1 MKLILWALEGSK
13 KSVHVFQTQLL
24 WFEQVPVL
32 SFAWVIKSHTPNF
45 WSLYKNSCITLV
57 RNDEKKSYSLFKFWA
72 ELAVY
77 GCAQKWADSYST
89 VNFDNGFWL
98 IQKSDC
104 SKNKLKNPRILWSNL
119 FVIGV
124 LVYNQLLKPEFF
136 SLFTSLC
143 IDHTFPKCYPR
154 SL

>member
-1 MKLILWALEGSK
+1 M
-13 KSVHVFQTQLL
+13 
-24 WFEQVPVL
+24 
-32 SFAWVIKSHTPNF
+32 
-45 WSLYKNSCITLV
+45 
-57 RNDEKKSYSLFKFWA
+57 RNDEKKSYSLFKIWA
-72 ELAVY
+72 ELTVF
-77 GCAQKWADSYST
+77 GCAEKWADSYST

-124 LVYNQLLKPEFF
+124 LGYNQLLKTEFF

-143 IDHTFPKCYPR
+143 DPRNDDKINPENELLSSSDESDDGKFLILCYK
-154 SL
+154 L

>member
-1 MKLILWALEGSK
+1 M
-13 KSVHVFQTQLL
+13 
-24 WFEQVPVL
+24 
-32 SFAWVIKSHTPNF
+32 
-45 WSLYKNSCITLV
+45 V

-72 ELAVY
+72 ELAVF
-77 GCAQKWADSYST
+77 GCAEKWADSYST

-124 LVYNQLLKPEFF
+124 LGYNQLLKTEFF
-136 SLFTSLC
+136 SLFTSLWLLLQLSYVLQAYFNGHKCC
-143 IDHTFPKCYPR
+143 IGEVLRCVSIICLILSRIHFQNVFQTIVQSAPAVVYNTLRYLVFY
-154 SL
+154 L

>member
-1 MKLILWALEGSK
+1 
-13 KSVHVFQTQLL
+13 
-24 WFEQVPVL
+24 
-32 SFAWVIKSHTPNF
+32 
-45 WSLYKNSCITLV
+45 V

-72 ELAVY
+72 ELAVF
-77 GCAQKWADSYST
+77 GCAEKWADSYST

-124 LVYNQLLKPEFF
+124 LGYNQLLKTEFF
-136 SLFTSLC
+136 SLFTSLH
-143 IDHTFPKCYPR
+143 IDAKLIKKSIFKKAVKM
-154 SL
+154 

>member
-1 MKLILWALEGSK
+1 M
-13 KSVHVFQTQLL
+13 
-24 WFEQVPVL
+24 
-32 SFAWVIKSHTPNF
+32 
-45 WSLYKNSCITLV
+45 
-57 RNDEKKSYSLFKFWA
+57 FKFWA

-77 GCAQKWADSYST
+77 GCAEKWANSYST
-89 VNFDNGFWL
+89 VNFYNGFWL

-124 LVYNQLLKPEFF
+124 LGYNQLLKPEFF

-143 IDHTFPKCYPR
+143 IMQMRYEIEKTYLCLAFHNTYYIAY
-154 SL
+154 

>member
-1 MKLILWALEGSK
+1 M
-13 KSVHVFQTQLL
+13 
-24 WFEQVPVL
+24 
-32 SFAWVIKSHTPNF
+32 
-45 WSLYKNSCITLV
+45 

-104 SKNKLKNPRILWSNL
+104 SKNWLKNPRILWSNL

-124 LVYNQLLKPEFF
+124 LGYNQLLKPEFF
-136 SLFTSLC
+136 SHFTSLWC
-143 IDHTFPKCYPR
+143 TKVVNLQYFEKI
-154 SL
+154 

>member
-1 MKLILWALEGSK
+1 MMAK
-13 KSVHVFQTQLL
+13 K
-24 WFEQVPVL
+24 
-32 SFAWVIKSHTPNF
+32 VIA
-45 WSLYKNSCITLV
+45 C
-57 RNDEKKSYSLFKFWA
+57 FKFWA

-77 GCAQKWADSYST
+77 GCAQKWADTYST

-124 LVYNQLLKPEFF
+124 LGYSQLLKLEFF

-143 IDHTFPKCYPR
+143 NTSTLF
-154 SL
+154 ST